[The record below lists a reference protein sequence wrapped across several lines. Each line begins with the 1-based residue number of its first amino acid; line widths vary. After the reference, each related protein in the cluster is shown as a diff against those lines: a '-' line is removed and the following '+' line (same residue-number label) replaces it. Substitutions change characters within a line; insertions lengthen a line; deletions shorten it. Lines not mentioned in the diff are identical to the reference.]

1 MLFVDDV
8 DRAGFFRA
16 LARVVAECGWLC
28 HAYCLMENHYH
39 LAVETPK
46 PNLAVGMGRLNS
58 AHAQGFNARHS
69 RVGHVFQGRYH
80 AVLVEKEPHLL
91 EVCRYVVLNPV
102 RAGLCAA
109 PSQWRASSF
118 RATAGLAQRPP
129 FLTTAWVL
137 AQFGGTRHR
146 AQERYRT
153 FVAEG
158 LDDRPWDNVRGQIYL
173 GGEELLVAI
182 PRRTSQSPRSLERNG
197 SRCGALSTSSSAT
210 TARRRSQSPIARRDT
225 GCARLPS
232 TWAFTSRR
240 SADASGSWRHESGA
254 GPGGS
259 GLASTHRDPIGCLC
273 PIARPDP
280 RASWRPRLRISR
292 AGFAGSQWR

>member
-1 MLFVDDV
+1 
-8 DRAGFFRA
+8 
-16 LARVVAECGWLC
+16 
-28 HAYCLMENHYH
+28 
-39 LAVETPK
+39 
-46 PNLAVGMGRLNS
+46 MGRLNS

-173 GGEELLVAI
+173 GGEEFARRHSAPNEPIAEVPRAQWKPVRRPLDELFRDHGTQALAVAY
-182 PRRTSQSPRSLERNG
+182 RTEGYRLREIAEHLG
-197 SRCGALSTSSSAT
+197 VHLSTV
-210 TARRRSQSPIARRDT
+210 
-225 GCARLPS
+225 
-232 TWAFTSRR
+232 SRR
-240 SADASGSWRHESGA
+240 
-254 GPGGS
+254 
-259 GLASTHRDPIGCLC
+259 
-273 PIARPDP
+273 
-280 RASWRPRLRISR
+280 LRKLE
-292 AGFAGSQWR
+292 A